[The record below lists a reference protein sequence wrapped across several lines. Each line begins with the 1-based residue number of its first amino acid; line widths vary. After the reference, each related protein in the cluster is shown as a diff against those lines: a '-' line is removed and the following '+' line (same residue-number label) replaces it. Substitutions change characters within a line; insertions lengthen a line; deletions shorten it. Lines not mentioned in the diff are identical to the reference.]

1 MEVEIKISPKSL
13 STKLFIEV
21 YLQSR
26 LFTISRQKG
35 LDKKVSKC

>member
-1 MEVEIKISPKSL
+1 MDVEIKISPKNL

-21 YLQSR
+21 YLQSIP
-26 LFTISRQKG
+26 FMISRQKG